1 MVSRQY
7 RHNFVTRLTHWI
19 NALALLILIM
29 SGLQIFNAYPNL
41 HWGHTS
47 EPEEA
52 FFTISATEEAGE
64 IIGYV
69 RFYNWSVNTTGF
81 LGIQNTPEGP
91 FPRAF
96 PSWLTIPGFFWLAG
110 GRRWHFFF
118 AWVFVLNGLFY
129 FVYNLITGHLR
140 KFMPASQFQLMG
152 YSAWQKIIYLGVFLI
167 LTPVV
172 IVSGLAMSPQLNV
185 AYHWLPE
192 LFGGRQSARS
202 IHFLATLVF
211 ALFTFGHVFMV
222 LVSGFVNNMRSMI
235 TGWYAQEVR
244 YAQRAPV
251 RADAPTEESKEPAVL
266 PFKEDEK
273 NEEP

>member
-1 MVSRQY
+1 
-7 RHNFVTRLTHWI
+7 
-19 NALALLILIM
+19 
-29 SGLQIFNAYPNL
+29 
-41 HWGHTS
+41 
-47 EPEEA
+47 
-52 FFTISATEEAGE
+52 
-64 IIGYV
+64 
-69 RFYNWSVNTTGF
+69 
-81 LGIQNTPEGP
+81 
-91 FPRAF
+91 
-96 PSWLTIPGFFWLAG
+96 
-110 GRRWHFFF
+110 
-118 AWVFVLNGLFY
+118 
-129 FVYNLITGHLR
+129 
-140 KFMPASQFQLMG
+140 MPASQFQLMG